1 MDEAVARRLASRVA
15 AFEELERS
23 VEAALEHYSSV
34 HRGTGHSSVISTELF
49 ERARSIIL
57 RHLGLEERDHV
68 VVFCSPRQADAFRSS
83 LRPGSRA
90 TVVDSADLGLPL
102 GVCAVAAPRVALPRG
117 VPFETGGGTIKMVS
131 PGRIAW
137 ADAPAR
143 FEPGTPNIV
152 GVIALGAALNIA
164 ARRGANC
171 FRSGRSVPLPP
182 EAVFADRLDDLSGS
196 ALLDRLR
203 ERPFGLRARVPV
215 DSGELDYVNFDSA
228 ASTPTFRPVWEAF
241 CRALRQPEE
250 AWPGIIAA
258 ARARCLDFFGA
269 PAADYDLLFTGNT
282 TEAVNV
288 AARCL
293 VAPDG
298 ADTVVLNTMLEHNSN
313 ELPWRH
319 CPAVTLVRLPVDAEG
334 FIDLLALERLL
345 REYNVAVR
353 HGARRVRLVA
363 VCGASNVMGSY
374 NDIPAISRIV
384 HRHGAR
390 LLVDAAQLAA
400 HRPVRMA
407 ADDIDLLAFSAHKMY
422 APFGSGGLLV
432 RRDLRAGADLSLLSA
447 RHSGEQN
454 VAGIAALGKT
464 AELLGRIGF
473 DVILEEER
481 RLTTRALEGL
491 GRNPAVRVWGIT
503 GPDAERFPGKGGVV
517 CFSVRGV
524 PHNLAARRLA
534 ELGAIGVRHGCFC
547 VNMYVKRLLGIGRVK
562 DALAHAGLALF
573 PSLMEPF
580 LIGLVRVSFGIEN
593 TEAEVDRLL
602 ATLDELSREPSSR
615 VNRLLARMHFGTPFE
630 PAGGTKGR
638 IAELAADVARRVY
651 GPTAD

>member
-23 VEAALEHYSSV
+23 VEAALEHYSNV

-258 ARARCLDFFGA
+258 ARARCRDFFGA

-353 HGARRVRLVA
+353 HGARRGGGR
-363 VCGASNVMGSY
+363 CG
-374 NDIPAISRIV
+374 
-384 HRHGAR
+384 
-390 LLVDAAQLAA
+390 
-400 HRPVRMA
+400 
-407 ADDIDLLAFSAHKMY
+407 
-422 APFGSGGLLV
+422 
-432 RRDLRAGADLSLLSA
+432 
-447 RHSGEQN
+447 
-454 VAGIAALGKT
+454 
-464 AELLGRIGF
+464 
-473 DVILEEER
+473 
-481 RLTTRALEGL
+481 
-491 GRNPAVRVWGIT
+491 
-503 GPDAERFPGKGGVV
+503 
-517 CFSVRGV
+517 
-524 PHNLAARRLA
+524 
-534 ELGAIGVRHGCFC
+534 
-547 VNMYVKRLLGIGRVK
+547 
-562 DALAHAGLALF
+562 
-573 PSLMEPF
+573 
-580 LIGLVRVSFGIEN
+580 
-593 TEAEVDRLL
+593 
-602 ATLDELSREPSSR
+602 
-615 VNRLLARMHFGTPFE
+615 
-630 PAGGTKGR
+630 
-638 IAELAADVARRVY
+638 
-651 GPTAD
+651 

>member
-1 MDEAVARRLASRVA
+1 MDEAVARRPASRVG

-23 VEAALEHYSSV
+23 VEVALEHYSNV
-34 HRGTGHSSVISTELF
+34 HRGTGHSSVISTDLF
-49 ERARSIIL
+49 ERARAIIL
-57 RHLGLEERDHV
+57 RHLGLEEREHV
-68 VVFCSPRQADAFRSS
+68 VVFCTPRQVDAFRSS
-83 LRPGSRA
+83 LRPGFRA
-90 TVVDSADLGLPL
+90 TVVDSADLGLPF
-102 GVCAVAAPRVALPRG
+102 GVCAVAASRAALPRG

-152 GVIALGAALNIA
+152 GVIALAAALGIA
-164 ARRGANC
+164 ERHGTNC
-171 FRSGRSVPLPP
+171 FRAGRSAALPP
-182 EAVFADRLDDLSGS
+182 EAVFADRLGDLSGS
-196 ALLDRLR
+196 ALLDHLR
-203 ERPFGLRARVPV
+203 GLLIGRGARVPV
-215 DSGELDYVNFDSA
+215 DSGELDYVSFDSA
-228 ASTPTFRPVWEAF
+228 ASTPTFRPVSDAF
-241 CRALRQPEE
+241 CRALRQPED

-288 AARCL
+288 SARCL
-293 VAPDG
+293 VAPG
-298 ADTVVLNTMLEHNSN
+298 GGDTVVLNTMLEHNSN

-334 FIDLLALERLL
+334 FMDLLALERLL
-345 REYNVAVR
+345 QEYNVAAR
-353 HGARRVRLVA
+353 HGAQRVRLVA

-374 NDIPAISRIV
+374 NDIAAISRIV

-432 RRDLRAGADLSLLSA
+432 RSDLRAGADLSLLSA
-447 RHSGEQN
+447 RQSGEQN

-473 DVILEEER
+473 DAILAAER
-481 RLTTRALEGL
+481 GLTIRALSGL
-491 GRNPAVRVWGIT
+491 GRNPAVRVWGIADP
-503 GPDAERFPGKGGVV
+503 GAERFPRKGGVV

-524 PHNLAARRLA
+524 PHNLAARRIA
-534 ELGAIGVRHGCFC
+534 EHGAIGVRHGCFC

-573 PSLMEPF
+573 PRLMEPF
-580 LIGLVRVSFGIEN
+580 LVGLVRVSFGMQN
-593 TEAEVDRLL
+593 TEAEVDRFL
-602 ATLDELSREPSSR
+602 ATLEELSLEPSSR
-615 VNRLLARMHFGTPFE
+615 VNRLLARLHFGTPFE
-630 PAGGTKGR
+630 PANGIKGR

-651 GPTAD
+651 GPGAD